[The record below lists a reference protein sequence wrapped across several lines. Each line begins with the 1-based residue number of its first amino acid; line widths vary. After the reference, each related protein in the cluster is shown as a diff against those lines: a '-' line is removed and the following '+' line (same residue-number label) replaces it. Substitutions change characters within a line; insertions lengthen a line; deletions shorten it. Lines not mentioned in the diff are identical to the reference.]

1 MVKRI
6 VWLSILAIVIVIQF
20 IPTGRPEVIMQNKQD
35 LLANNVFSDT
45 VSELIRNSCYDCHS
59 NETKYPWYAYVAPV
73 SWLVVRD
80 VKVGRKH
87 MNFSEWEG
95 LSKMDKA
102 EHLSDIND
110 EVSMGSM
117 PLVIYPIMHPE
128 ARLSA
133 EQRQMIVDWT
143 DEFGEA
149 LFKKH

>member
-1 MVKRI
+1 MTKRI
-6 VWLSILAIVIVIQF
+6 VWLSILAIIIVIQF
-20 IPTGRPEVIMQNKQD
+20 IPTGRPEVVLDNKQD

-45 VSELIRNSCYDCHS
+45 LTHLLKTTCYDCHS

-87 MNFSEWEG
+87 MNFSNWESY
-95 LSKMDKA
+95 SKLDKA
-102 EHLSDIND
+102 EHLNDIND

-117 PLVIYPIMHPE
+117 PLVIYPIMHPK
-128 ARLSA
+128 ARLTA
-133 EQRQMIVDWT
+133 EQRKIITDWT
-143 DEFGEA
+143 DSYGEE